1 MLSVWGP
8 LLLLLPEPL
17 QPANP
22 ATTHSNSTRPTAA
35 YPRRLLRDIRRCI
48 AKNAISSSE
57 TMPPT
62 GTTGI

>member
-8 LLLLLPEPL
+8 LLLLPEPL

-22 ATTHSNSTRPTAA
+22 ATTHANSTRPADA
-35 YPRRLLRDIRRCI
+35 YPRRLLADIRRCI
-48 AKNAISSSE
+48 AKNTISSSE